1 MEIQDMKLYSLNTL
15 ALGISM
21 TNIEVSLRI
30 ILLVVTIVYT
40 IIKIKNEF
48 SINTSMSDLHKC
60 SYYIIPNT

>member
-1 MEIQDMKLYSLNTL
+1 MKLYSLNTL

-40 IIKIKNEF
+40 IMKIKN
-48 SINTSMSDLHKC
+48 NK
-60 SYYIIPNT
+60 NKK

>member
-30 ILLVVTIVYT
+30 ILLVVTIVYR
-40 IIKIKNEF
+40 IIKIKN
-48 SINTSMSDLHKC
+48 NK
-60 SYYIIPNT
+60 NKK

>member
-30 ILLVVTIVYT
+30 ILLIVTIVYT
-40 IIKIKNEF
+40 IMKIKN
-48 SINTSMSDLHKC
+48 NK
-60 SYYIIPNT
+60 NKK